1 MKKYKFVAGALTISQ
16 APDFLCLHKRL
27 EPTNVTYVRSN
38 TDWLDAGTL
47 AEGGF
52 TLNSKL
58 SVGQRNNTPPSKAK
72 KRNRKG
78 VRINFRLFTLF
89 GNLPGLYKL

>member
-1 MKKYKFVAGALTISQ
+1 MKKYKFVVCPLDPAGLKADALTEVTS
-16 APDFLCLHKRL
+16 LCSD
-27 EPTNVTYVRSN
+27 TS
-38 TDWLDAGTL
+38 A
-47 AEGGF
+47 
-52 TLNSKL
+52 
-58 SVGQRNNTPPSKAK
+58 GQRNNTPPSKAK

>member
-1 MKKYKFVAGALTISQ
+1 MRMKKYKFVSGALTISQ
-16 APDFLCLHKRL
+16 APELLCEFFESRKRL
-27 EPTNVTYVRSN
+27 EPYYVRSN

-47 AEGGF
+47 AE
-52 TLNSKL
+52 
-58 SVGQRNNTPPSKAK
+58 VGQRNNTPPSKAK

-89 GNLPGLYKL
+89 GDLPGLYKI

>member
-1 MKKYKFVAGALTISQ
+1 MRMKKYKFVAGASN
-16 APDFLCLHKRL
+16 KRL
-27 EPTNVTYVRSN
+27 EPTYVRSN
-38 TDWLDAGTL
+38 TDWLDAEALT
-47 AEGGF
+47 EGGII
-52 TLNSKL
+52 LKNNS
-58 SVGQRNNTPPSKAK
+58 SAGQRNNTPPSKAK